1 MTSPNLS
8 EIVTTT
14 LRNRS
19 GEFADN
25 MLDNNALLN
34 RLKKRG
40 KVKPVSGG
48 RTIVQELEYADNG
61 TVKNYSGYETLD
73 ISPSDVF
80 TAAEFDYKQKAVAV
94 AISGLEQL
102 QNSGPEAIIPLLAS
116 RIENA
121 KKSMAN
127 SIAADIYS
135 NGTADGGKQIGGLQ
149 LLVSKTPGSGT
160 VGGIDRA
167 TWAFWQNK
175 ATVSGTAASATNIQ
189 ERMNAMALSLVRG
202 TDSPDLIVADTN
214 YYGFYL
220 SSLQAIQRI
229 TDPEAFTGSGFPSL
243 KYFGAGKAAD
253 VVLDGGVGGACP
265 TNTMYFLN
273 TDYIH
278 FRPHADRN
286 MTPIGDDRYAVNQDA
301 MVKLIAF
308 AGNMTL
314 SNASLQ
320 GVLSQS

>member
-1 MTSPNLS
+1 MASPNLS

-14 LRNRS
+14 LRNRT
-19 GEFADN
+19 GKLADN

-40 KVKPVSGG
+40 KVQTVSGG
-48 RTIVQELEYADNG
+48 RTIIQELEYADNQ
-61 TVKNYSGYETLD
+61 TFKRYSGYETLN

-80 TAAEFDYKQKAVAV
+80 TAAEFDLKQAAVAV
-94 AISGLEQL
+94 SISGLEQL
-102 QNSGPEAIIPLLAS
+102 QNSGEEAIINLLAS
-116 RIENA
+116 RIRNA
-121 KKSMAN
+121 EKSLMN
-127 SIAADIYS
+127 GIALDIYS

-149 LLVSKTPGSGT
+149 LLVSKTPTSGT

-167 TWAFWQNK
+167 TWTFWQNK
-175 ATVSGTAASATNIQ
+175 ATVAGTPTTAANIQ

-202 TDSPDLIVADTN
+202 TDRPDLIVADGN
-214 YYGFYL
+214 YYGHYL
-220 SSLQAIQRI
+220 ASLQAIQRI
-229 TDPEAFTGSGFPSL
+229 TSEDMAGSGFTSL
-243 KYFGAGKAAD
+243 KYFGHGGSAD
-253 VVLDGGVGGACP
+253 VVLDGGQGGNCP

-278 FRPHADRN
+278 FRPHKDRN
-286 MTPIGDDRYAVNQDA
+286 FTPIGDDRFAVNQDA
-301 MVKLIAF
+301 MVKLIGF

-320 GVLSQS
+320 GVISQ